1 MVDKMTKQIPPGYRK
16 TEIGII
22 PEDWEVK
29 KLGNVFRLKSGET
42 KPDDTRKYG
51 NFPVYGGN
59 GILGFC
65 FYVTHLDKNF
75 ELQTG
80 GIVAG

>member
-1 MVDKMTKQIPPGYRK
+1 MTKQIPPGYRK
-16 TEIGII
+16 TIGII

-51 NFPVYGGN
+51 NFPVYGGMVF
-59 GILGFC
+59 LGFA
-65 FYVTHLDKNF
+65 FMLP
-75 ELQTG
+75 
-80 GIVAG
+80 I

>member
-16 TEIGII
+16 TIGII

-29 KLGNVFRLKSGET
+29 KLGNVFRLKSGEA

-51 NFPVYGGN
+51 NFPVYGGMVF
-59 GILGFC
+59 LGFA
-65 FYVTHLDKNF
+65 FMLP
-75 ELQTG
+75 
-80 GIVAG
+80 I

>member
-16 TEIGII
+16 TIGII

-51 NFPVYGGN
+51 NFPVYGGMVF
-59 GILGFC
+59 LGFA
-65 FYVTHLDKNF
+65 FMLP
-75 ELQTG
+75 
-80 GIVAG
+80 I